1 MLPACGIMSFLCVKS
16 YYVSRKATVWFSAR
30 SQYLS
35 RFCQQM
41 QVFAQVASPHKQNT
55 GGCVTLCCG
64 AADPL
69 LTAGSGGISSRI
81 DS

>member
-1 MLPACGIMSFLCVKS
+1 MQKVIMLAAKPQSMVL
-16 YYVSRKATVWFSAR
+16 AR

-55 GGCVTLCCG
+55 DGCVTLCWG
-64 AADPL
+64 AADPP